1 MRGGL
6 RSSSYFAYSDSRY
19 LHLLLWKGGCFM
31 ILFTILLITL
41 AVVVLGTIAV
51 LGVSGIAVILPFVDV
66 IAFVLIVVWI
76 IRFLIKRKK

>member
-1 MRGGL
+1 
-6 RSSSYFAYSDSRY
+6 
-19 LHLLLWKGGCFM
+19 M

-51 LGVSGIAVILPFVDV
+51 LGVSGIAVILPFADV
-66 IAFVLIVVWI
+66 IVFVLIGVWI

>member
-1 MRGGL
+1 
-6 RSSSYFAYSDSRY
+6 
-19 LHLLLWKGGCFM
+19 M

-51 LGVSGIAVILPFVDV
+51 LGVSGIAVILRFADV

>member
-1 MRGGL
+1 
-6 RSSSYFAYSDSRY
+6 
-19 LHLLLWKGGCFM
+19 M

-51 LGVSGIAVILPFVDV
+51 LGVSSIAVILPFADA

>member
-1 MRGGL
+1 
-6 RSSSYFAYSDSRY
+6 
-19 LHLLLWKGGCFM
+19 M

-51 LGVSGIAVILPFVDV
+51 LGVSGIAVILPLADV

>member
-1 MRGGL
+1 
-6 RSSSYFAYSDSRY
+6 
-19 LHLLLWKGGCFM
+19 M

-51 LGVSGIAVILPFVDV
+51 LGVSGIAVILPFADV
-66 IAFVLIVVWI
+66 IIFVLIVAWI

>member
-1 MRGGL
+1 
-6 RSSSYFAYSDSRY
+6 
-19 LHLLLWKGGCFM
+19 M

-51 LGVSGIAVILPFVDV
+51 LGVSGIAVILPFADV

-76 IRFLIKRKK
+76 VRFLIKRKK

>member
-1 MRGGL
+1 
-6 RSSSYFAYSDSRY
+6 
-19 LHLLLWKGGCFM
+19 M

-51 LGVSGIAVILPFVDV
+51 LGVSGIAVILPFADV
-66 IAFVLIVVWI
+66 IVFVLIVVWS

>member
-1 MRGGL
+1 
-6 RSSSYFAYSDSRY
+6 
-19 LHLLLWKGGCFM
+19 M

-51 LGVSGIAVILPFVDV
+51 LGVSGIAVILPFADAIV
-66 IAFVLIVVWI
+66 FVLIVVWI

>member
-1 MRGGL
+1 
-6 RSSSYFAYSDSRY
+6 
-19 LHLLLWKGGCFM
+19 M

-51 LGVSGIAVILPFVDV
+51 LGVSGIAVILPFADV
-66 IAFVLIVVWI
+66 IVFVLIAVWI

>member
-1 MRGGL
+1 
-6 RSSSYFAYSDSRY
+6 
-19 LHLLLWKGGCFM
+19 M

-51 LGVSGIAVILPFVDV
+51 LGVSGIAVILPFADV
-66 IAFVLIVVWI
+66 IVFVLIVGWI